1 MDNGIYSGVL
11 RPTGETFV
19 LVVINN
25 YAIANQ
31 YSIPKSISQFKY
43 SVDTYGNVSFGWRVK
58 VGDSSFP
65 DGWKI
70 INVREIDEMMNEY
83 FEYLIKYVDDKSYT
97 PETVGISGSMT
108 IDPNKYY
115 KFDNISNL
123 NVDFGNEKKGVMNN
137 YMFQIE
143 VVSPPE
149 GSEIN
154 ISIDEDIKWANGKAP
169 NFEVGKI
176 YQISVIN
183 NLGVFTEFQ

>member
-1 MDNGIYSGVL
+1 
-11 RPTGETFV
+11 
-19 LVVINN
+19 
-25 YAIANQ
+25 
-31 YSIPKSISQFKY
+31 
-43 SVDTYGNVSFGWRVK
+43 
-58 VGDSSFP
+58 
-65 DGWKI
+65 
-70 INVREIDEMMNEY
+70 
-83 FEYLIKYVDDKSYT
+83 
-97 PETVGISGSMT
+97 MT